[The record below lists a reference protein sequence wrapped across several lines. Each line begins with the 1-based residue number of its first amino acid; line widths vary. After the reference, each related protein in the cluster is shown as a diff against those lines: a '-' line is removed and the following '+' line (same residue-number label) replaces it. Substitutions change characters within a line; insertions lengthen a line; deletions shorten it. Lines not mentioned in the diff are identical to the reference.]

1 VVSETLAGGLGLCA
15 HAVNALKRPV
25 IINNTIVF
33 FMFMDWF
40 LTNIYKV
47 DCKNEIE

>member
-33 FMFMDWF
+33 FMFIDWF
-40 LTNIYKV
+40 LTNIYKANIS
-47 DCKNEIE
+47 NEIQ